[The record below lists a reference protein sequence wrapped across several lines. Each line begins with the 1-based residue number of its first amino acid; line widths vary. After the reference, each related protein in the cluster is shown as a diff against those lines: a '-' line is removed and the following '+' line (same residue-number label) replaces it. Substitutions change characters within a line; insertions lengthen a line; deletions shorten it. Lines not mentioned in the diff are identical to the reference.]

1 MTQVTIREA
10 ETHLSELIQKA
21 LAGEEI
27 DIGDGKRSLVKLVA
41 APELRKER
49 RIGGAKGVVTYMT
62 EDFDAPLSDFE
73 PHSS

>member
-10 ETHLSELIQKA
+10 EAHLSELIQKA

-27 DIGDGKRSLVKLVA
+27 VIADGKRSLVKLVVV
-41 APELRKER
+41 PEQRNER
-49 RIGGAKGVVTYMT
+49 RIGGAKGVVTYMA